1 MRRNFADVLKSA
13 DIDVH
18 NEYLKIYE
26 LLFGKTISTSTG
38 KKISLHDI
46 FGAYFLG
53 FYFRETCLSIEEF
66 DTIHNFR
73 FDEDPKDFC
82 IADLVSICEYLHNM
96 LIGYQSAQSS
106 PMTESLYMKYPE
118 IREMFLIMQ
127 IHTIMEKIG
136 YEQSRKDDFIIYIE
150 KSPIADSLVETKT
163 IPDNMSYRLINYNH
177 YSMKGNIDGKKDLL
191 IQLAT
196 LLEPRRSTLKLIDS
210 SLENDLFFLFNN
222 ANLRHNNVNPTDA
235 SKYQAY
241 IASMS
246 NDDLEELY
254 DLVYQMCLQ
263 AFQEL
268 ELSEKK
274 DIINEFKEAA
284 QKK

>member
-1 MRRNFADVLKSA
+1 
-13 DIDVH
+13 
-18 NEYLKIYE
+18 
-26 LLFGKTISTSTG
+26 
-38 KKISLHDI
+38 
-46 FGAYFLG
+46 
-53 FYFRETCLSIEEF
+53 
-66 DTIHNFR
+66 
-73 FDEDPKDFC
+73 
-82 IADLVSICEYLHNM
+82 
-96 LIGYQSAQSS
+96 
-106 PMTESLYMKYPE
+106 
-118 IREMFLIMQ
+118 
-127 IHTIMEKIG
+127 
-136 YEQSRKDDFIIYIE
+136 
-150 KSPIADSLVETKT
+150 
-163 IPDNMSYRLINYNH
+163 
-177 YSMKGNIDGKKDLL
+177 MKGNIDEKKDLL

-222 ANLRHNNVNPTDA
+222 ANLRHNNVNSTDA

-254 DLVYQMCLQ
+254 DLVYQMCLL

-268 ELSEKK
+268 ELSDKK